1 MGVLYFVSQ
10 KEMKQRK
17 WHFQGNLATL
27 RLAQQVEQQ
36 SSKLVVTGSSPV
48 TCIIGILY
56 RKRKV
61 RFGIM

>member
-10 KEMKQRK
+10 KEMKQWK

-27 RLAQQVEQQ
+27 RLAQLVELLTINQT
-36 SSKLVVTGSSPV
+36 VAGSIPV